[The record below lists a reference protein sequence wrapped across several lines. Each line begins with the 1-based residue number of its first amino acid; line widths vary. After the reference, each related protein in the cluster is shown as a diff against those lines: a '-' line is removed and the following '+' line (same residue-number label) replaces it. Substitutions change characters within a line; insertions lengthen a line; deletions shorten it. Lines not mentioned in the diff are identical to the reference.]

1 MPVSV
6 SIVRDPRFRAHR
18 PGPHH
23 PETPLRLA
31 SVDQA
36 IDRALEEQEFVCE
49 EIEPASASLD
59 DLERVHDPAYVR
71 RVLSTEGRP
80 HVFDPDTITSEGSIE
95 AARLAAGSTIE
106 LARRVADGRSPPGLA
121 LVRPPG
127 HHATRD
133 RAMGFCL
140 FNNIAVA
147 ARHLIDT
154 GRAER
159 IAIYDWDIH
168 HGNGTQDI
176 FFEDDRVLYM
186 STHQAAPF
194 YPGTG
199 AAHETGRGRG
209 AGTTVNVPLPAGTDD
224 DTLLAVTRTVLSSK
238 VRSFRPDMILIS
250 AGFDA
255 YTDDPIGQFR
265 ISVEGFGTLASMWRD
280 LAESIANG
288 RIAAVLE
295 GGYHLGGLGQCV
307 RQMLKSWAGL
317 A

>member
-1 MPVSV
+1 MPV
-6 SIVRDPRFRAHR
+6 SIVRDPRFEAHH

-23 PETPLRLA
+23 PETPRRLA
-31 SVDQA
+31 AINRALDLALEAREFACEA
-36 IDRALEEQEFVCE
+36 IDPVVVT
-49 EIEPASASLD
+49 IE

-71 RVLSTEGRP
+71 QVLSTEGRP
-80 HVFDPDTITSEGSIE
+80 HVFDPDTMTSEGSVE

-106 LARRVADGRSPPGLA
+106 LARRVASGESPPGIA

-140 FNNIAVA
+140 FNNIALA
-147 ARHLIDT
+147 ARHLLDN
-154 GRAER
+154 GHAER

-176 FFEDDRVLYM
+176 FYEDDRVLYM

-199 AAHETGRGRG
+199 AVEETGRGRG
-209 AGTTVNVPLPAGTDD
+209 TGTTVNVPLPAGTDD
-224 DTLLAVTRTVLSSK
+224 DALLAITRTVLSSK
-238 VRSFRPDMILIS
+238 VRNFHPDMILIS

-255 YTDDPIGQFR
+255 YIDDPIGQFR
-265 ISVEGFGTLASMWRD
+265 ISPEGFGTLASLWRE
-280 LAESIANG
+280 LAESIAKG

-295 GGYHLGGLGQCV
+295 GGYHLRGLGECV
-307 RQMLKSWAGL
+307 RQMLKSWAGV